1 MPLPFLDLGAA
12 YVELGAEIDAAVER
26 VLASGRYVFG
36 PEVEAFE
43 QEFAAFV
50 GTRHCVAVG
59 SGLDALA
66 SSWRRRASR
75 RGTR

>member
-1 MPLPFLDLGAA
+1 
-12 YVELGAEIDAAVER
+12 

-36 PEVEAFE
+36 PDMEAFE

-66 SSWRRRASR
+66 LFVEAQGVSAGDEVSCPHTPS
-75 RGTR
+75 